1 MNDNATEELAHEQHS
16 PELSN
21 AALPTP
27 PKAAAIEGRTPLQLA
42 WARLRKDR
50 VSMLSL
56 VTIVVLVILAIFA
69 NFINEHVL
77 GHPANVQYR
86 GGDVI
91 NGLRPDGI
99 PFGPNGDFL
108 LGTDSVGRDIL
119 ARILLGARVSLE
131 VGLIATAIAVVVGL
145 IVGTTAGYLGGR
157 VDTFLSRTMDVF
169 LSFPFLLFAISLAS
183 VFQPSKFISIFVIS
197 FFVWANVGRIVRGQV
212 LSIREKEYI
221 EAARSLGA
229 GDARIMVVDVLPN
242 LIAPVIVYSTLL
254 VPTAIVFEATLS
266 FLGLGVL
273 PPTPTWG
280 NMIADSVAYYQVVP
294 TFLLF
299 PSIALFITTLA
310 FNLLGDGLRDA
321 LDPRAARVL
330 ARK

>member
-1 MNDNATEELAHEQHS
+1 MIPLNTADELAQGE
-16 PELSN
+16 
-21 AALPTP
+21 ATTP
-27 PKAAAIEGRTPLQLA
+27 DAAADTPKKIEGRTPLQLA
-42 WARLRKDR
+42 WARLKKDR
-50 VSMLSL
+50 VSMLS
-56 VTIVVLVILAIFA
+56 VATIVFLVVIAVFA
-69 NFINEHVL
+69 TWITDHIV
-77 GHPANVQYR
+77 GHPPNTQYR
-86 GGDVI
+86 D
-91 NGLRPDGI
+91 NPSGLRPDGL
-99 PFGPNGDFL
+99 PYGPNSNFW
-108 LGTDSVGRDIL
+108 LGTDSLGRDIL
-119 ARILLGARVSLE
+119 SRVIHGTRVSLL
-131 VGLIATAIAVVVGL
+131 VGVLATAIAVLIGL
-145 IVGTTAGYLGGR
+145 AVGTVAGYIGGA

-169 LSFPFLLFAISLAS
+169 LSFPFLLFAISLVS
-183 VFQPSKFISIFVIS
+183 VYQPSLKISIFVIA
-197 FFVWANVGRIVRGQV
+197 FFTWASVGRIVRGQV

-229 GDARIMVVDVLPN
+229 SDLRIMIVDVLPN

-254 VPTAIVFEATLS
+254 IPTAIVFEATLS

-280 NMIADSVAYYQVVP
+280 NMINDSLSYYEQVP

-299 PSIALFITTLA
+299 PSLALFITTLA